1 MYKLFSSSFKLVIG
15 LALLG
20 IFLFVSVINISNL
33 IQTPGNGTKQTD
45 SSSNC
50 EQSDE
55 ATLATSILATTTRI
69 YIPFAVMLTFNSIV
83 IHRLRQ
89 SRIRVRGGITVST
102 VAVGGGSST
111 PANYLT
117 QPGLLSTKEYKLFV
131 STVCIDVTFF
141 VFNTP
146 LATFI
151 TIWSIMKIRGDLLDE
166 LFSTKIFLYYSAAQ
180 VVTLIYSVS
189 SFFIFALFNRTFRH
203 ESAVVLGLRSNS
215 TS

>member
-20 IFLFVSVINISNL
+20 IFLFVSIINISNL
-33 IQTPGNGTKQTD
+33 LQTPGNGAKQTE

-50 EQSDE
+50 DQSEE
-55 ATLATSILATTTRI
+55 ATLATSIIATTSRI

-102 VAVGGGSST
+102 VAVGGSST
-111 PANYLT
+111 PATYLT
-117 QPGLLSTKEYKLFV
+117 QPGLLTSKEYKLFV

-151 TIWSIMKIRGDLLDE
+151 TIWSILKIRGDLLDE
-166 LFSTKIFLYYSAAQ
+166 LVSTNVFLYYSAAQ